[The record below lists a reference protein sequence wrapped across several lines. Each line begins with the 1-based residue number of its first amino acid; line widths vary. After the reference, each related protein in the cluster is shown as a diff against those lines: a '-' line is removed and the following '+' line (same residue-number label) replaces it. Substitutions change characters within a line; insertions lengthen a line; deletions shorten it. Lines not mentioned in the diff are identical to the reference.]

1 MAEIIAVKDN
11 FESSKKKNKKTKDEK
26 YGLSLDYF

>member
-1 MAEIIAVKDN
+1 MEEFIAVKDN
-11 FESSKKKNKKTKDEK
+11 FESSKKQKKTKAEK